1 MKIPIGEIELKE
13 GDKFKYIGFIFVVIQ
28 VIGKTDKTVVI
39 EAKGLKTKKRP
50 FNMVEVLK
58 IRLTTKI
65 EKISE

>member
-13 GDKFKYIGFIFVVIQ
+13 GDKFKYIGITFVVIQ

-50 FNMVEVLK
+50 FDMIEVLK
-58 IRLTTKI
+58 IRLTTKV